1 MANPQP
7 NSPANSQSNPSAS
20 PPQSEHFPTLWIAIL
35 GIMIAIGP
43 LSIDMYLPALP
54 AMADSFGVSTGFIAN
69 SVPAYFVGLVFGQ
82 LFYGPFSD
90 RVGRV
95 KPLYLGMVIFII
107 ATAVCLWTDNPYV
120 LFIARTFQALGAC
133 VTSVVTRAAVRDT
146 LTPKQMAKAF
156 ALMYLVMGVAPIF
169 APSIGALL
177 LQFFDW
183 HILFWFL
190 LIYGFLNIILAKLFL
205 KETLTDEY
213 RNVRPANKILHEYWD
228 LLKDPSFNLSAIGAG
243 LLMGAMFT
251 YISSASELLM
261 DGYGLSESQFSIVF
275 GTNAFGFIAL
285 AQVNQLLLKRFRM
298 VMILRFGAMI
308 QAVSAVCLM
317 ILGLTFGMQAWL
329 PLVLICIFCCI
340 AGLGFSQPN
349 AGAISLAFQRHRAG
363 TASALQGAL
372 MFCVGIFGGVLLNLF
387 PVNPVAKLGITMSI
401 LMVLGTALV
410 WRIDPHLD
418 I

>member
-1 MANPQP
+1 MNKKQNPQQT
-7 NSPANSQSNPSAS
+7 PANTTVQT
-20 PPQSEHFPTLWIAIL
+20 EHFPTLWIAVL

-95 KPLYLGMVIFII
+95 KPLYLGMVIFIM
-107 ATAVCLWTDNPYV
+107 ATLLCLWTDNPYV
-120 LFIARTFQALGAC
+120 LFVARTLQALGAC

-146 LTPKQMAKAF
+146 LPPKQMAKAF

-183 HILFWFL
+183 HWHILFWFL
-190 LIYGFLNIILAKLFL
+190 LAYGVLNILLTKLFL
-205 KETLTDEY
+205 KETLTDEF
-213 RNVRPANKILHEYWD
+213 RNVRPANQILHEYWD
-228 LLKDPSFNLSAIGAG
+228 LLKDPTFNLSAIGAG
-243 LLMGAMFT
+243 LLMGSMFT

-285 AQVNQLLLKRFRM
+285 AQVNQFLLKRFRM
-298 VMILRFGAMI
+298 VSILRFGAMM
-308 QAVSAVCLM
+308 QAISAICLM
-317 ILGLTFGMQAWL
+317 LLGLTFGMQAWL
-329 PLVLICIFCCI
+329 PLVLISIFCCI

-372 MFCVGIFGGVLLNLF
+372 MFCVGIFGGVLLNIF

-401 LMVLGTALV
+401 LMVAGTVLV
-410 WRIDPHLD
+410 WRIDPKLD